1 MICTVVWDP
10 DAENELA
17 DLWVHSPVQRAITD
31 AANRIDALLRVDPH
45 LQGTNL
51 SGSRRI
57 LFEPPLAVIF
67 EVSIPDRLVRVLAV
81 LYVPTNGAP

>member
-17 DLWVHSPVQRAITD
+17 DLWVHAPDQQAIAD

-45 LQGTNL
+45 LQGVPLAGTRRVL
-51 SGSRRI
+51 SV
-57 LFEPPLAVIF
+57 PPLGIIF

-81 LYVPTNGAP
+81 WYAPSDGAP